1 MTSSVSS
8 RGEQRAQHDAI
19 EIALPQQVHGTD
31 AVRPA
36 KEMEVKPKNRTWTAV
51 YAALPRYTL
60 AILTAILLLAAG
72 QRILHIGDQSMW
84 LDEGIAYWNQ
94 KQPDM
99 IGWMAEKDVHPP
111 LYFMLL
117 HGWIGLTGSSAV
129 AMRMF
134 SALAAMLSVAA
145 VVPLAKIMARDRSRE
160 EIWLIPILA
169 ALLLAL
175 SDPEISLAQDVRM
188 YSLRTLLSLMSVFF
202 YLRWT
207 NKATVGRGALWVG
220 TLVALYHTNYIGAFM
235 GVIIGLHALFFLR
248 GRQRIGAIALLA
260 LSGVLFLPWFVLY
273 GFGQHDTDTGIMAA
287 LPSNW
292 TTLRELGFK
301 YFSQMWPVMIG
312 LMLFGLVRV
321 KDGKIELRPLSS
333 TFLLTVWIGFTVA
346 ATFVI
351 NFWLDFLSPRRIVLL
366 SPALAILTARG
377 IANFKNPA
385 RIFLVGAIV
394 IYGLATVDD
403 YYPKAPW
410 DDVAANLA
418 QYAHDDELV
427 LMEIYRDDFTMDYYI
442 DTLLSPE
449 TPRESLRLWR
459 EDRASEYPN
468 GLIAELDDAPVVW
481 LVHWSPDQSAFD
493 FLTQTGHVQTAKMTV
508 DHIGNALDLYRY
520 DQVPETA
527 VETFANGMTL
537 RKFEI
542 LPEDGRVDLW
552 WSADEPLATDY
563 TTSVFLL
570 DSAGQLVAQNDA
582 FPFEG
587 ARPTTTW
594 AAGEVVYDPHPL
606 DLSGL
611 APGTYTVAVQIYTW
625 QDQAKQPTSSG
636 EPWLVLGTV
645 ER

>member
-1 MTSSVSS
+1 MTLS
-8 RGEQRAQHDAI
+8 
-19 EIALPQQVHGTD
+19 
-31 AVRPA
+31 
-36 KEMEVKPKNRTWTAV
+36 
-51 YAALPRYTL
+51 AALPRYTL
-60 AILTAILLLAAG
+60 LILTAILLLAAG
-72 QRILHIGDQSMW
+72 ERILHIGDQSMW

-99 IGWMAEKDVHPP
+99 IGWMAVKDVHPP

-117 HGWIGLTGSSAV
+117 KGWVSLTGTSAV

-134 SALAAMLSVAA
+134 SALAALLSVAA
-145 VVPLAKIMARDRSRE
+145 LVPLAKLIARDRSRE
-160 EIWLIPILA
+160 EQWLIPLLG

-175 SDPEISLAQDVRM
+175 NDSEISLAQDVRM
-188 YSLRTLLSLMSVFF
+188 YSLRTLLALLSAFF

-207 NKATVGRGALWVG
+207 RRGTPLRAALWVG
-220 TLVALYHTNYIGAFM
+220 TLVALYHTNYIGTFM
-235 GVIIGLHALFFLR
+235 GAILGLHALVFLR
-248 GRQRIGAIALLA
+248 GRQRVTAIALLA
-260 LSGVLFLPWFVLY
+260 LSVALFLPWFVLY
-273 GFGQHDTDTGIMAA
+273 GFGQRNTDTGIDAA

-301 YFSQMWPVMIG
+301 YFSQMWSLMIG
-312 LMLFGLVRV
+312 LLLFGLVRW
-321 KDGKIELRPLSS
+321 KNGRIEWQPLSS
-333 TFLLTVWIGFTVA
+333 TFLLSIWIGFTVL

-351 NFWLDFLSPRRIVLL
+351 NFWYDFLSPRRILL
-366 SPALAILTARG
+366 VTPALALLTARG
-377 IANFKNPA
+377 IANFRNPA
-385 RIFLVGAIV
+385 RVFLVGAIV

-418 QYAHDDELV
+418 RYAHDDELV

-442 DTLLSPE
+442 DTLLAPE

-459 EDRASEYPN
+459 EDRAAEYPN
-468 GLIAELDDAPVVW
+468 GLISLLEQAPVVW
-481 LVHWSPDQSAFD
+481 LVHWSPDQSAFS
-493 FLTQTGHVQTAKMTV
+493 FLAQTGHVQTATMSV
-508 DHIGNALDLYRY
+508 DHIGNALNVYRY
-520 DQVPETA
+520 DRLPPTPVDS
-527 VETFANGMTL
+527 FANGMTL
-537 RKFEI
+537 RQFEI
-542 LPEDGRVDLW
+542 LPDDARVDLW
-552 WSADEPLATDY
+552 WSADAPLAADY

-570 DSAGQLVAQNDA
+570 DASGQLVAQHDG

-587 ARPTTTW
+587 QRPTSGW

-606 DLSGL
+606 DLSSL
-611 APGTYTVAVQIYTW
+611 PPGSYTVAVQIYTW